1 MTEAIIVA
9 IITGAMTFAGVLV
22 ANGKTQAVT
31 EERLDEMFEMPKS
44 RVYILLD
51 EKERIVRIEGEYS
64 LPSDL
69 TGWVQI
75 DEGYG
80 DRFSLAQSHYL
91 DGGLYTEQSIPRYK
105 YEDGAC
111 ALRSDTEI
119 AEDVASLPPP
129 APYTCVICHRG
140 GKMLTVDEANRK
152 WQEYQAEG

>member
-1 MTEAIIVA
+1 
-9 IITGAMTFAGVLV
+9 
-22 ANGKTQAVT
+22 
-31 EERLDEMFEMPKS
+31 MFKMPKS

-91 DGGLYTEQSIPRYK
+91 DGGLYTMQGILRWK

-111 ALRSDTEI
+111 VLRSEAEI
-119 AEDVASLPPP
+119 AADRDALPKPQP
-129 APYTCVICHRG
+129 SQLDRVEAQATYTA
-140 GKMLTVDEANRK
+140 MMTDTMM
-152 WQEYQAEG
+152 EG

>member
-1 MTEAIIVA
+1 
-9 IITGAMTFAGVLV
+9 
-22 ANGKTQAVT
+22 
-31 EERLDEMFEMPKS
+31 MFEMPKS

-91 DGGLYTEQSIPRYK
+91 DGGLYTMQGIPRYK
-105 YEDGAC
+105 YEGGAC
-111 ALRSDTEI
+111 VLRSEAEI
-119 AEDVASLPPP
+119 AADRDALPKPQP
-129 APYTCVICHRG
+129 SQLDRVEAQATYTA
-140 GKMLTVDEANRK
+140 MMTDTLM
-152 WQEYQAEG
+152 EG

>member
-1 MTEAIIVA
+1 ME
-9 IITGAMTFAGVLV
+9 F
-22 ANGKTQAVT
+22 K
-31 EERLDEMFEMPKS
+31 MPKS

-51 EKERIVRIEGEYS
+51 EKERIVRVEGEYS

-91 DGGLYTEQSIPRYK
+91 DGGLYTHDGLLRWK

-111 ALRSDTEI
+111 VLRSEAELAADRDALPKPKPSQLDRVEEQATYTAMMTDT
-119 AEDVASLPPP
+119 
-129 APYTCVICHRG
+129 
-140 GKMLTVDEANRK
+140 MM
-152 WQEYQAEG
+152 EG

>member
-1 MTEAIIVA
+1 
-9 IITGAMTFAGVLV
+9 
-22 ANGKTQAVT
+22 
-31 EERLDEMFEMPKS
+31 MFEMPKS

-91 DGGLYTEQSIPRYK
+91 DGGLYTTQGIHRYK
-105 YEDGAC
+105 YEGGAC
-111 ALRSDTEI
+111 VLRSEAEI
-119 AEDVASLPPP
+119 AADRNALPKPQP
-129 APYTCVICHRG
+129 SQLDRVEAQATYTA
-140 GKMLTVDEANRK
+140 MMTDTMM
-152 WQEYQAEG
+152 EG